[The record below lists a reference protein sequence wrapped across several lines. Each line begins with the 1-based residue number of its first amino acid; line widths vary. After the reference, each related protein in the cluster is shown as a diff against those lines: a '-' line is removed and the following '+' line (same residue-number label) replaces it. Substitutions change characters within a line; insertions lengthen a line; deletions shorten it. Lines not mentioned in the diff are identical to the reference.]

1 MSREDY
7 YIIPEN
13 FKKGNYLFNRFR
25 GIDLAIIISCSVVG
39 LFVIL
44 SILFLASSLKSLV
57 MGIVGVVIGVLII
70 SCGLL
75 LTFNVPYYHNVLGR
89 LLCIIRFMSKPKK
102 FKWKGVDYRLY
113 ED

>member
-39 LFVIL
+39 L
-44 SILFLASSLKSLV
+44 LV

-89 LLCIIRFMSKPKK
+89 LLCITRFMSKPKK

>member
-13 FKKGNYLFNRFR
+13 FKKGNYIFNKYR
-25 GIDLAIIISCSVVG
+25 GRDLAILISCSVVG
-39 LFVIL
+39 LLVIL
-44 SILFLASSLKSLV
+44 SVLFLASSLKSLFV
-57 MGIVGVVIGVLII
+57 GIAGVVIGVLII

-75 LTFNVPYYHNVLGR
+75 LTFNVPYYHNALGK
-89 LLCIIRFMSKPKK
+89 LLCFARFMSKPKI
-102 FKWKGVDYRLY
+102 FKWKGVDYKLY